1 MNDDTLEARIR
12 EGLANLTAAQVCE
25 LAGAIDRL
33 VVALSPERIY
43 AFGSHVRGDATA
55 DSDVDLLIVVPD
67 SDTPAHLRAHAAY
80 EAVGPHRLP
89 LDILVVPCT
98 EFDRR
103 SRAQASL
110 PATVLREGQL
120 LYAA

>member
-1 MNDDTLEARIR
+1 MTDSSLETRIR
-12 EGLANLTAAQVCE
+12 AAIGSLKAEQIRELTLAIE
-25 LAGAIDRL
+25 RL

-43 AFGSHVRGDATA
+43 VFGSHARGDATW
-55 DSDVDLLIVVPD
+55 DSDVDLLVIV
-67 SDTPAHLRAHAAY
+67 SEGETPAHRRAQAAY

-89 LDILVVPCT
+89 LDILVVDRA

-103 SRAQASL
+103 CRARASL
-110 PATVLREGQL
+110 PATVLREGRL